1 MKKWIVFVLSDLML
15 LIAAS
20 AHGQTQME
28 CRQLDGSD
36 NFLQSNEVMVPSTGG
51 QYQACH
57 VVAAKP
63 KTEPAKA
70 ASATPAP
77 APVPVAA
84 APAPVVVVVPAP
96 APAPVSTEQTINK
109 NVNFSGEVTQNV
121 KAEVNAPKA
130 VANLDD
136 RPCLIVAA
144 GEHRFNSGSGL
155 IGLAAVAGSK
165 EYWAFRDSYH
175 LDPNLIQTKYKQND
189 VLMLQKKGIHVVVV
203 DRNSKEVTNAR
214 LACQGL
220 TAQQ

>member
-15 LIAAS
+15 FIAAS

-28 CRQLDGSD
+28 CRSLDGSN
-36 NFLQSNEVMVPSTGG
+36 NFVQPNEVIVPSTGG
-51 QYQACH
+51 ESQACH
-57 VVAAKP
+57 VVTAKP

-84 APAPVVVVVPAP
+84 APVVVVAPAP
-96 APAPVSTEQTINK
+96 APAPVATEQTINK

-144 GEHRFNSGSGL
+144 GEHRFNGGSGL
-155 IGLAAVAGSK
+155 IGLAVVGSSK
-165 EYWAFRDSYH
+165 EYWAYRDSYH
-175 LDPNLIQTKYKQND
+175 LDPTLIQTKYKQND
-189 VLMLQKKGIHVVVV
+189 VLALQKKGIHVVVV